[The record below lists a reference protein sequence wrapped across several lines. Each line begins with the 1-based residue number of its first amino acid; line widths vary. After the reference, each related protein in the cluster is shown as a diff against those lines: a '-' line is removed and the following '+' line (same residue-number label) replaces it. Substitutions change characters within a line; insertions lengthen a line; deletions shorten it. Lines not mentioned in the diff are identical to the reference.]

1 MKKEKTMMA
10 LYAGCLA
17 VLCACTESQEL
28 SNKEGIDEPV
38 ELQINPTM
46 TLTGGGARD
55 TEEANNP
62 TAFTKDATIAVF
74 AVGTANSNSN
84 YGNGNNYAVYKLGD
98 SSWGVESSSTHI
110 YLTSEVA
117 TIYAVSPST
126 VVTSAPTDVVSV
138 DATVDVETFAGK
150 TDAID
155 TSNSS
160 DNLITAAQSATN
172 DINVAP
178 GEKDYM
184 YAGGNTQPTASNGAG
199 TDAPTS
205 TVNLDM
211 HHALAM
217 VSFRVYKTDS
227 YKGKGYLT
235 KIQMKN
241 KDASVASGETSLKLK
256 TSESGKKATMKIN
269 GGDITLQGTA
279 ADIIYTR
286 FIHQTRGS
294 GDDASGGEYYVLQAA
309 TTPENTPAFS
319 IMLYPIACTNE
330 SLATSDIQAIFT
342 VDGTDYP
349 VDIPAK
355 AWTKG
360 NNYLYTATLEG
371 QELSLGTVTITQWTS
386 TTINNGLNLIQKP

>member
-55 TEEANNP
+55 AASDPNNP
-62 TAFTKDATIAVF
+62 TAFTKGATIGVF
-74 AVGTANSNSN
+74 AVGKTDGTTA
-84 YGNGNNYAVYKLGD
+84 YGKDNNYAVYTLGD
-98 SSWGVESSSTHI
+98 GSAWSVGSGESDTHI

-117 TIYAVSPST
+117 TIYAVSPSSA
-126 VVTSAPTDVVSV
+126 TSAPSGTVSA
-138 DATVDVETFAGK
+138 DATVEVETFAGK

-172 DINVAP
+172 AVNVAS

-199 TDAPTS
+199 TNAPTS
-205 TVNLDM
+205 SVDLDM

-217 VSFRVYKTDS
+217 VSFRVYKEDS
-227 YKGKGYLT
+227 YKGAGHLT

-241 KDASVASGETSLKLK
+241 KGTSSGSPLKLEK
-256 TSESGKKATMKIN
+256 PGSSAKANMKI
-269 GGDITLQGTA
+269 GDGTIALGDSKEDIT
-279 ADIIYTR
+279 YTR
-286 FIHQTRGS
+286 FIHQTRG
-294 GDDASGGEYYVLQAA
+294 
-309 TTPENTPAFS
+309 N
-319 IMLYPIACTNE
+319 
-330 SLATSDIQAIFT
+330 
-342 VDGTDYP
+342 
-349 VDIPAK
+349 
-355 AWTKG
+355 
-360 NNYLYTATLEG
+360 LYT
-371 QELSLGTVTITQWTS
+371 TS
-386 TTINNGLNLIQKP
+386 SIWY